1 MDGERSVDIEAMVD
15 TGASYSVAPAS
26 LLEQLGVG
34 RIDSIRLSLADGL
47 ARSAREWTESGQWTR
62 RWWRRQPVSR
72 RPLLEQLGGRQYQG
86 ADGRS
91 VVYEIGR
98 AIASIDGRRES
109 TLVLF
114 GDDDSRA
121 LLGAYTLEGLRLT
134 VDPVHMRLVPLTSAW
149 L

>member
-1 MDGERSVDIEAMVD
+1 MGSFTWPVRLESVDGERAVDIDAMVD
-15 TGASYSVAPAS
+15 TGASYSVAPSS
-26 LLEQLGVG
+26 LLEQLGVR
-34 RIDSIRLSLADGL
+34 RIDSIRLSLADG
-47 ARSAREWTESGQWTR
+47 S
-62 RWWRRQPVSR
+62 
-72 RPLLEQLGGRQYQG
+72 
-86 ADGRS
+86 S
-91 VVYEIGR
+91 VVYDIGR

-114 GDDDSRA
+114 GGDDSRA

>member
-1 MDGERSVDIEAMVD
+1 MGVFTWPVRLGSTDGERSVEIDAMVD

-26 LLEQLGVG
+26 LLERLGVS
-34 RIDSIRLSLADGL
+34 RIDSIRLGL
-47 ARSAREWTESGQWTR
+47 
-62 RWWRRQPVSR
+62 
-72 RPLLEQLGGRQYQG
+72 

-91 VVYEIGR
+91 VVYDIGR
-98 AIASIDGRRES
+98 AIASIDGRSES

>member
-1 MDGERSVDIEAMVD
+1 MGVFTWPVLLESMDGERSVEIEAMVD

-26 LLEQLGVG
+26 LLERLGVS
-34 RIDSIRLSLADGL
+34 RIDSIRLSLADG
-47 ARSAREWTESGQWTR
+47 
-62 RWWRRQPVSR
+62 
-72 RPLLEQLGGRQYQG
+72 
-86 ADGRS
+86 RS
-91 VVYEIGR
+91 VVYDIGR
-98 AIASIDGRRES
+98 AMASIDGRKEA

-134 VDPVHMRLVPLTSAW
+134 VDPVHLRLVPLTNAW